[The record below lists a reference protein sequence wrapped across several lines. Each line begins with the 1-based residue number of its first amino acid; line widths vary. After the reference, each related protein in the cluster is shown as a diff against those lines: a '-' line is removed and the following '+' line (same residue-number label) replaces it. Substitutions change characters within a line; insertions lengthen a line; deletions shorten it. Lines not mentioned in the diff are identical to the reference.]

1 LLPRTTGYFHLGTT
15 ETLIPSK
22 ASPPPTKRIWNRCGC
37 YWRITLIMLV
47 VILILILLVSVRVA
61 FNRGEIFFAA
71 RILFIPV
78 VVLCCLIAYLAIPPF
93 LR

>member
-1 LLPRTTGYFHLGTT
+1 
-15 ETLIPSK
+15 
-22 ASPPPTKRIWNRCGC
+22 
-37 YWRITLIMLV
+37 MLV